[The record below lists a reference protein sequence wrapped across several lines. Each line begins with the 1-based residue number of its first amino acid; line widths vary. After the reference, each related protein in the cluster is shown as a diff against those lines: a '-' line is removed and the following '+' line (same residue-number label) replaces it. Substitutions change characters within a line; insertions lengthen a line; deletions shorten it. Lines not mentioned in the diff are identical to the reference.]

1 MGAFQ
6 RLARKSVIILSCVG
20 FRCSLSVVFGLN
32 LFSAVDDNFDLE
44 YVFVFNMSEILSI
57 ET

>member
-1 MGAFQ
+1 M
-6 RLARKSVIILSCVG
+6 IILSCVG
-20 FRCSLSVVFGLN
+20 FRCFLSVVFGLN
-32 LFSAVDDNFDLE
+32 FFSAVDDNFDLE